1 MALNEYLDH
10 LEGQGYLTVN
20 RTAGLDM
27 VYLKRKSGLRKLFRI
42 IIKTLEEVF
51 KRLTNYY
58 SNNKEK
64 RFVRLIKQ

>member
-1 MALNEYLDH
+1 MSPGRILNLKRMALNEYLDH

-42 IIKTLEEVF
+42 IIKNTRRSF
-51 KRLTNYY
+51 
-58 SNNKEK
+58 
-64 RFVRLIKQ
+64 